1 MAVRTKQATPQP
13 RKLHMAELDPESIN
27 TGIMAE
33 RLKNLDAT
41 INRLEKR
48 LFGNGSPGELSKHE
62 DRIASL
68 EKGYWRM
75 QGIGITINAIV
86 LIVIEVIAKYYK

>member
-1 MAVRTKQATPQP
+1 
-13 RKLHMAELDPESIN
+13 MAELDPESIN
-27 TGIMAE
+27 TGVMAE

-62 DRIASL
+62 DRIAAV
-68 EKGYWRM
+68 EKMVYKV
-75 QGIGITINAIV
+75 QGIGVVIVAAIEI
-86 LIVIEVIAKYYK
+86 LSHFIFHK